1 MVRISFITTAIASSL
16 SFSLQARATTGDV
29 VQSFPSSFESPDG
42 LMWDGTALWA
52 TDCSTTRIDKVDP
65 QTGEVIGSIDVRGVN
80 SDELA
85 WDGQNMWMSDHTA
98 SEMPGA
104 DAPPPR
110 LYRVDPQT
118 GAVLSYLAAPG
129 MSKYPMG
136 VAWDGQR
143 VWNVDLRDRRIFELE
158 PTTGAV
164 IGSIPAPAAAACGM
178 TWDGACLWVTD
189 VGINGR
195 VYHLDPLNGE
205 VLSSF
210 DGPGGSGH
218 QTTGVAWDG
227 TNLWVHDEASGRARI
242 FKVAVDDI
250 TEGGRCKQPDLGN
263 LEVPDAGDA
272 GGPTAELDPVVGS
285 TASGC
290 SLVGRRTGTSANPLR
305 GIVAIPLVAAF
316 LLRRR
321 RRCIWR

>member
-1 MVRISFITTAIASSL
+1 MN
-16 SFSLQARATTGDV
+16 
-29 VQSFPSSFESPDG
+29 
-42 LMWDGTALWA
+42 
-52 TDCSTTRIDKVDP
+52 TRLP
-65 QTGEVIGSIDVRGVN
+65 
-80 SDELA
+80 
-85 WDGQNMWMSDHTA
+85 
-98 SEMPGA
+98 
-104 DAPPPR
+104 
-110 LYRVDPQT
+110 
-118 GAVLSYLAAPG
+118 
-129 MSKYPMG
+129 G
-136 VAWDGQR
+136 VAGTR
-143 VWNVDLRDRRIFELE
+143 GCGV
-158 PTTGAV
+158 
-164 IGSIPAPAAAACGM
+164 AP
-178 TWDGACLWVTD
+178 TD

-321 RRCIWR
+321 RRCIWRCVFGWRCGFACSSRSVIRILHVESFFFLPIQSPGLNTRLRRCSGLRLRHRHSTTGTT